1 MSLRQHKLRA
11 FLLIVLA
18 LVGTSLVLVIPTIA
32 RQFTDVIIAQ
42 RRPDLILRTTLIG
55 LGAIAL
61 RQGLL
66 SLRSLIAQSLEA
78 RLVHD
83 LRVRLFDQLQRQPV
97 RWFDRHASG
106 EIMSRVSDDV
116 PAMERVLVESLDV
129 ALPALFQFLAILG
142 ALFWHDWQLALV
154 AIAPLPVI
162 GLITWRHAIRAAPH
176 WRESSEATADLHARL
191 HDSLSGIRQIKVFTH
206 EPETLDSFAA
216 ASNTSRQK
224 HMRVMK
230 GQAVIWPGVSM
241 LAEAGIILMVAYGA
255 WRVLQGDITPGTLFY
270 FLFAWGFLFDPV
282 SKINPLS
289 QTWNRGL
296 AATRR
301 VREILDRPAE
311 SHLTEGH
318 RPAAIRGDLRFEN
331 VSFSYDEN
339 SSSIPAVSD
348 ISLHASPGETI
359 ALVGPTGAGKS
370 TLLHLIAR
378 FYEPSS
384 GSILLDGQPLADISK
399 EWLRDRIGYVTQ
411 DSFLFNDT
419 LRENLLIAR
428 PDASDDELWQTL
440 ESANAAAFVKE
451 LPDGLD
457 TLAGERGIRFSGGE
471 KQRLSI
477 ARALLRNP
485 PILLLDEATSAL
497 DNRTER
503 LVQEALENLRAD
515 RTCFVIAHR
524 LSTIE
529 SADRIVVLVDGRIA
543 ETGTHPEL
551 LASEGPYARLHRGG
565 SFQAPSA
572 DEI

>member
-1 MSLRQHKLRA
+1 MTHHKLRG
-11 FLLIVLA
+11 FLLIALA
-18 LVGTSLVLVIPTIA
+18 LVGTSLVLVIPAIA
-32 RQFTDVIIAQ
+32 RQFTDVIIAE

-61 RQGLL
+61 RQVLL

-83 LRVRLFDQLQRQPV
+83 LRVRLFDKLQRQPV
-97 RWFDRHASG
+97 RWFDRNASG
-106 EIMSRVSDDV
+106 EIMSRVADDV
-116 PAMERVLVESLDV
+116 PAMERVLVETLDI

-154 AIAPLPVI
+154 AIAPLPII
-162 GLITWRHAIRAAPH
+162 GLITWRHSIHAAPH
-176 WRESSEATADLHARL
+176 WRESAEATADLHSRL

-206 EPETLDSFAA
+206 EPETLDSFSA
-216 ASNTSRQK
+216 ASHRSREK

-289 QTWNRGL
+289 QTYNRGL

-311 SHLTEGH
+311 SHLTEGL
-318 RPAAIRGDLRFEN
+318 RPDTLRGDLRFDDI
-331 VSFSYDEN
+331 SFSYGDD
-339 SSSIPAVSD
+339 SSEAPALTG
-348 ISLHASPGETI
+348 ITLHAAPGETI

-378 FYEPSS
+378 FYEPSR
-384 GSILLDGQPLADISK
+384 GSILLDDQPLADISK

-428 PDASDDELWQTL
+428 PDASDDELWSVL
-440 ESANAAAFVKE
+440 EAANAAAFVRE
-451 LPDGLD
+451 LPNGLD

-503 LVQEALENLRAD
+503 LVQEALERLRAD

-529 SADRIVVLVDGRIA
+529 SADRIVVLDHGRIA
-543 ETGTHPEL
+543 ETGTHSEL
-551 LASEGPYARLHRGG
+551 MGVNGTYARLHR
-565 SFQAPSA
+565 SA
-572 DEI
+572 NFSPNP

>member
-1 MSLRQHKLRA
+1 MTHHKLRG
-11 FLLIVLA
+11 FLLIALA
-18 LVGTSLVLVIPTIA
+18 LVGTSLVLVIPAIA
-32 RQFTDVIIAQ
+32 RQFTDVIIAE

-61 RQGLL
+61 RQVLL
-66 SLRSLIAQSLEA
+66 SLRSLIAHSLEA

-83 LRVRLFDQLQRQPV
+83 LRVRLFDKLQRQPV
-97 RWFDRHASG
+97 RWFDRNASG
-106 EIMSRVSDDV
+106 EIMSRVADDV
-116 PAMERVLVESLDV
+116 PAMERVLVETLDI

-154 AIAPLPVI
+154 AIAPLPII
-162 GLITWRHAIRAAPH
+162 GLITWRHSIHAAPH
-176 WRESSEATADLHARL
+176 WRESAEATADLHSQL

-206 EPETLDSFAA
+206 EPETLDSFSA
-216 ASNTSRQK
+216 ASHRSREK

-289 QTWNRGL
+289 QTYNRGL

-311 SHLTEGH
+311 SHLTEGN
-318 RPAAIRGDLRFEN
+318 RPDTLRGDLRFDD
-331 VSFSYDEN
+331 VSFAYDDET
-339 SSSIPAVSD
+339 PALTG
-348 ISLHASPGETI
+348 ISLHAAPGETI

-378 FYEPSS
+378 FYEPSR
-384 GSILLDGQPLADISK
+384 GTILLDGQPLADISK

-428 PDASDDELWQTL
+428 PDATDDELWTVL
-440 ESANAAAFVKE
+440 EAANAAGFVRE

-485 PILLLDEATSAL
+485 PLLLLDEATSAL

-503 LVQEALENLRAD
+503 LVQEALERLRAD
-515 RTCFVIAHR
+515 RTCFIIAHR

-529 SADRIVVLVDGRIA
+529 SADRIVVLDHGRIA
-543 ETGTHPEL
+543 ETGTHSEL
-551 LASEGPYARLHRGG
+551 MGVNGTYARLHR
-565 SFQAPSA
+565 SA
-572 DEI
+572 NFSPNP

>member
-1 MSLRQHKLRA
+1 MSLRHHKLRA
-11 FLLIVLA
+11 ALLILLA
-18 LVGTSLVLVIPTIA
+18 IVGTSLVLVIPTIA
-32 RQFTDVIIAQ
+32 RQFTDVIIGQ
-42 RRPDLILRTTLIG
+42 NRPDLILRTTFTG
-55 LGAIAL
+55 LGAIAI
-61 RQGLL
+61 RQVLL

-78 RLVHD
+78 RLVHH
-83 LRVRLFDQLQRQPV
+83 LRCQLFDKLQKQPV
-97 RWFDRHASG
+97 RWFDRNASG

-129 ALPALFQFLAILG
+129 ALPAILQFLAILG
-142 ALFWHDWQLALV
+142 ALFWQDWQLALV
-154 AIAPLPVI
+154 AIAPLPII
-162 GLITWRHAIRAAPH
+162 GLITWRHSVHAAPQ
-176 WRESSEATADLHARL
+176 WRESSEATANLHARL

-206 EPETLDSFAA
+206 EPENLESFTT
-216 ASNTSRQK
+216 ASDTSRLK
-224 HMRVMK
+224 FMRVMK
-230 GQAVIWPGVSM
+230 GQALVWPGVSM
-241 LAEAGIILMVAYGA
+241 LAEIGIILMVAVGA
-255 WRVLQGDITPGTLFY
+255 WRVLQGDITSGTLFY

-289 QTWNRGL
+289 QTFNRGQ

-301 VREILDRPAE
+301 VREILDRPDE
-311 SHLTEGH
+311 SHLTVGLT
-318 RPAAIRGDLRFEN
+318 PKSLQGDIRFEE
-331 VSFSYDEN
+331 VSFSYDED
-339 SSSIPAVSD
+339 SSEGSTISGVSF
-348 ISLHASPGETI
+348 HASPGETI

-384 GSILLDGQPLADISK
+384 GSIHLDGQPLSEISK

-428 PDASDDELWQTL
+428 PDATDDELWQVL
-440 ESANAAAFVKE
+440 ESANAAGFVRE
-451 LPDGLD
+451 LPEGLD

-503 LVQEALENLRAD
+503 LVQEALENLRAH

-529 SADRIVVLVDGRIA
+529 SADRILVLVNGRIV
-543 ETGTHPEL
+543 ESGTHSEL
-551 LASEGPYARLHRGG
+551 LQNHGTYSKLHQGG
-565 SFQAPSA
+565 GFQTPSA
-572 DEI
+572 G